1 MINIHGLFPSL
12 IVFLLANIEI
22 SYSHLFPYLSF
33 KVLYANQEDHIGL
46 LIYVQ
51 NLWEYPPG
59 RYSIIGGICLL
70 LVLVGLVTLFI
81 FCKRRRHVP
90 KRRRALSSAQSQL
103 DLVRRVKRWSRISP
117 RPWSTFIPS
126 GPRQASNFMGTMS
139 DVSTNVYHSRTSP
152 LDFEEISVA

>member
-1 MINIHGLFPSL
+1 M
-12 IVFLLANIEI
+12 
-22 SYSHLFPYLSF
+22 SYSHSFPYLSF
-33 KVLYANQEDHIGL
+33 QVIYAGFEYDIGV

-51 NLWEYPPG
+51 NLWEYSPG

-81 FCKRRRHVP
+81 FCKQRQHVP
-90 KRRRALSSAQSQL
+90 RRRRARSSDKSQL

-126 GPRQASNFMGTMS
+126 GPRQASNLGTMS
-139 DVSTNVYHSRTSP
+139 DVSANAYHSRTSP
-152 LDFEEISVA
+152 FDFEEISNA